1 MQQRVGLETP
11 AAGHRVRAWLLAL
24 GIGCTLLGC
33 AKKGSEMQ
41 FASDIEGRR
50 AQFMRQELHANLEH
64 LTVGDRSAVDHLIS
78 AARIMDDI
86 FWRQAW
92 AGSPDFAKHVTDLSG
107 PGGRA
112 AQDYYRIMFGPWDR
126 LRSRQPFIGNL
137 PHPPGAGFYPEDMTK
152 EEFEAWI
159 TAHPEDKASFE
170 SPTTVIRREGTR
182 LVAVPYSSEYGD
194 LLRRAAS
201 SLRTAAQVA
210 STPSLKTFLESRAAA
225 FLSDDYLQSDM
236 DWMDLDGNLEIVIG
250 PYETYEDE
258 LFGYKASFEA
268 LLCVVDPLD
277 SENLGKFKAELPWLE
292 ANLPIPDKHKNPN
305 RGAESPIRVVDEIY
319 TAGDARAGVPTIAFN
334 LPNDERVRETKGSK
348 KVLLKNMMRAKY
360 DAILVPIAE
369 RAIPSDRMSD
379 VDFDTYYH
387 FVLFHELCHGLGPGR
402 IVVDGRETEVR
413 LELKDLYATLEEA
426 KADVMGAWALHLLAD
441 KGLMEASIASQLP
454 WTFVPG
460 LLRSARFGITE
471 AHALG
476 VICQFTYL
484 MEKGALVQTPEGRLA
499 PVPALWFQSITEL
512 THDLTMLQA
521 LGDYDTAKA
530 WVDKYGQVP
539 AGMQKILDSLADI
552 PVDVDPIYTAVPQ
565 QLSQRR

>member
-1 MQQRVGLETP
+1 
-11 AAGHRVRAWLLAL
+11 
-24 GIGCTLLGC
+24 
-33 AKKGSEMQ
+33 
-41 FASDIEGRR
+41 
-50 AQFMRQELHANLEH
+50 
-64 LTVGDRSAVDHLIS
+64 
-78 AARIMDDI
+78 
-86 FWRQAW
+86 
-92 AGSPDFAKHVTDLSG
+92 
-107 PGGRA
+107 
-112 AQDYYRIMFGPWDR
+112 
-126 LRSRQPFIGNL
+126 
-137 PHPPGAGFYPEDMTK
+137 
-152 EEFEAWI
+152 
-159 TAHPEDKASFE
+159 
-170 SPTTVIRREGTR
+170 
-182 LVAVPYSSEYGD
+182 
-194 LLRRAAS
+194 
-201 SLRTAAQVA
+201 
-210 STPSLKTFLESRAAA
+210 
-225 FLSDDYLQSDM
+225 
-236 DWMDLDGNLEIVIG
+236 
-250 PYETYEDE
+250 
-258 LFGYKASFEA
+258 
-268 LLCVVDPLD
+268 
-277 SENLGKFKAELPWLE
+277 
-292 ANLPIPDKHKNPN
+292 
-305 RGAESPIRVVDEIY
+305 
-319 TAGDARAGVPTIAFN
+319 
-334 LPNDERVRETKGSK
+334 
-348 KVLLKNMMRAKY
+348 MMRAKY

-484 MEKGALVQTPEGRLA
+484 LEKGALVQTPEGRLA
-499 PVPALWFQSITEL
+499 PVPALWFQSITDL

-521 LGDYDTAKA
+521 LGDYDAAKA